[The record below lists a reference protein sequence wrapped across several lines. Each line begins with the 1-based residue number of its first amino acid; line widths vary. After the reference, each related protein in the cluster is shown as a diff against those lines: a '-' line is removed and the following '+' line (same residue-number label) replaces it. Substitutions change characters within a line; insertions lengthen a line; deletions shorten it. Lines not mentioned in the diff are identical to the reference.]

1 MDFAFWEN
9 NPKKTSVLFEI
20 DLTDGTIS
28 GYCFQMNIIGFSA
41 YPEEDE
47 ILLDDGRP
55 FEVVNIIKT
64 TERDKENKVRDL
76 ILIQM
81 RSKLPPPIKH

>member
-1 MDFAFWEN
+1 MNMIDF
-9 NPKKTSVLFEI
+9 T
-20 DLTDGTIS
+20 
-28 GYCFQMNIIGFSA
+28 A

-55 FEVVNIIKT
+55 FEVVNIVKSQ
-64 TERDKENKVRDL
+64 ERDKENQVRDL

-81 RSKLPPPIKH
+81 RSKIPPPIKS